1 MKNKEL
7 IEEIILRVSMVL
19 IIVGCGA
26 IGSLMGYLLNN
37 KVL

>member
-7 IEEIILRVSMVL
+7 IEAIILRVSMVL
-19 IIVGCGA
+19 IIIGCSA
-26 IGSLMGYLLNN
+26 IGSLMSYLLNN